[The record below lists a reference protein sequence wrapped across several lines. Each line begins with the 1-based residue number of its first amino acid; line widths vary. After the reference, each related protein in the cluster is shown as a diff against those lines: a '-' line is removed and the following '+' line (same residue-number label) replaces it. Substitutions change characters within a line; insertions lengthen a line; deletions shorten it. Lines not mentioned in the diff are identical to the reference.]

1 MRHHT
6 AESVPAMNTRPF
18 AAIRPVLL
26 AAILGLSTGLA
37 ALPAQARDDHDH
49 ERARRALQAGE
60 LLPLDEILKRVR
72 KAQPGEVLEVE
83 LEREDGRW
91 VYEFKIL
98 PPSGR
103 VFELKLDAATGALLR
118 ARGPVQ
124 ERP

>member
-1 MRHHT
+1 
-6 AESVPAMNTRPF
+6 MNTRPF

-91 VYEFKIL
+91 IY
-98 PPSGR
+98 
-103 VFELKLDAATGALLR
+103 ELKLLSRDGATIKLDVDGRDGSVLR
-118 ARGPVQ
+118 TKR
-124 ERP
+124 R